1 MSRVILSVCL
11 VVCLAGPVR
20 AGALYSDKELAAAGD
35 MWIETKVQWDAERLA
50 HQRRLEII
58 ERMSYPDS
66 KKAALR
72 KIELSRHHQRSN
84 ILAAKR
90 DQVQNVL
97 VNEAN
102 ARVRG
107 GTGKTS
113 GDLVDTAGT
122 RFGDKGH
129 RGMAGDRDMGG
140 GERTAKK
147 VKEVLKDM
155 GIYDPKHIKETA
167 GTLEIGDD
175 FELAINKTG
184 ARARPG
190 TEFHRI
196 KAEVD
201 ARNPETYVSESMKQR
216 GPDGTVSKQPG
227 TDYVEVQDHRKKAS
241 AGLASDG
248 DGLVKNP
255 AKAQKLAKGTVKTLD
270 MGAVDD
276 DTVQKILKQNGI
288 TENPAAFKRRLQAM
302 KEGHFK
308 VTDPADAEKLRR
320 ASEDIFN
327 AAEQKTFSKAK
338 REIVDMRKRAAS
350 LDAGD
355 PKRLQLE
362 EEIVDS
368 VTKMKATRAAGDEM
382 VSGKSSVGKTT
393 RPTGGP
399 DTTGR
404 PTTTDG
410 PAPRTDADAAV
421 KNLDDIAPRPTA
433 KARAARAFGAVMTI
447 ADIGQTCQ
455 TVEDYVDG
463 KVSLEDATLNIVDQY
478 VTAGA
483 IGTAKRTKQNYDDY
497 QAARSSIQ
505 KANQANMAAYLTQWE
520 VRLRKAGVPPGE
532 ARRYVA
538 GAMLSGNLGKLEDK
552 AAELRARGKNIK
564 PPALVVE
571 TFEADDTVGERTVN
585 TLKAI
590 PMGIYESGAYI
601 VTAPKRTVE
610 AWAQG
615 ELREAELEEYAARK
629 GAAAKTEM
637 FRKLVDAGIDSKAA
651 LGALNDWEDG
661 KTMGLR
667 KLFQQARANIE
678 AARPTPEELA
688 AIEAENQKLV
698 AEAERRATL
707 LRQAATM
714 TNYLRFVPMELL
726 YTPDPVEIPAEG
738 EATLM
743 RFAYTSGNDARLLK
757 VADRLEKTLAALT
770 GQPATVKLAWHYSC
784 RGKPGKGPADWL
796 TASPRVPGVYPV
808 TARLVTTISGG
819 GLTGP
824 YAPLARTIEREGYKR
839 VDVAVNPNLV
849 EPVGPVWKT
858 LARAP
863 MVTVSMPGMSYSAKV
878 TPSPSISFPVKK
890 DNDEYTTE
898 GEVSMRL
905 SADAK
910 MILELEIKLEHTY
923 KKTGKLMEKFEL
935 RLVGFDLYALDEET
949 DVKAAHGYYTIKADR
964 KEAVGSF
971 RTGRL
976 NGDGEL
982 VWTKPQEI
990 KRLSP
995 FGRTRVHF
1003 RMVDDQMKKKW
1014 AERRKRAQQ
1023 AKADR
1028 DAHKKS
1034 AAAGGAWKGPFGAK
1048 EELDGHIELDI
1059 SLENKTVAGKFRGW
1073 REMGKDKRGHLKK
1086 MLVTGEFLGAI
1097 DPDTG
1102 QIEARL
1108 SKGGFWQYW
1117 YKDGKY
1123 VSGRQVNS
1131 FSKDTKIMGQ
1141 MDGKT
1146 VTGHLELK
1154 GKKGFEWSATPNTEK
1169 PKDKKDGSKK

>member
-50 HQRRLEII
+50 HRRRLEII
-58 ERMSYPDS
+58 ERLSYPDS

-72 KIELSRHHQRSN
+72 KIELSRHHGRSN

-107 GTGKTS
+107 GKGNTS
-113 GDLVDTAGT
+113 GELGDTAGT

-140 GERTAKK
+140 GERTTKK

-201 ARNPETYVSESMKQR
+201 ARNPETYVSESMKTR
-216 GPDGTVSKQPG
+216 APDGTVSKQPG

-241 AGLASDG
+241 SGLASDG

-255 AKAQKLAKGTVKTLD
+255 GKAQKLAKGTVKTLD
-270 MGAVDD
+270 MGDLDD
-276 DTVQKILKQNGI
+276 GTVQKILNQNGI
-288 TENPAAFKRRLQAM
+288 KENPAAFKRRLRTM

-308 VTDPADAEKLRR
+308 ATNPAEAEKLRR

-338 REIVDMRKRAAS
+338 RQIVELRERAAA

-355 PKRLQLE
+355 PKRVKLE

-382 VSGKSSVGKTT
+382 VSGKSSVGKNT
-393 RPTGGP
+393 RPTGP

-404 PTTTDG
+404 PTTDG

-421 KNLDDIAPRPTA
+421 KNLDDMAPRPTA

-463 KVSLEDATLNIVDQY
+463 KVSLEDAALNIVDQY
-478 VTAGA
+478 ATGGA

-505 KANQANMAAYLTQWE
+505 KANQTNMAAYLTQWE
-520 VRLRKAGVPPGE
+520 VRLRKAGVPPGQ
-532 ARRYVA
+532 ARRVVA

-552 AAELRARGKNIK
+552 AAALRARGKNIK
-564 PPALVVE
+564 PPTLVVE

-590 PMGIYESGAYI
+590 PMGIYDSGAYI

-615 ELREAELEEYAARK
+615 ELREAELDEYAAKK
-629 GAAAKTEM
+629 GAEAKPEM

-661 KTMGLR
+661 KTAGLR
-667 KLFQQARANIE
+667 KLF
-678 AARPTPEELA
+678 
-688 AIEAENQKLV
+688 
-698 AEAERRATL
+698 
-707 LRQAATM
+707 RQ
-714 TNYLRFVPMELL
+714 
-726 YTPDPVEIPAEG
+726 
-738 EATLM
+738 
-743 RFAYTSGNDARLLK
+743 
-757 VADRLEKTLAALT
+757 
-770 GQPATVKLAWHYSC
+770 
-784 RGKPGKGPADWL
+784 
-796 TASPRVPGVYPV
+796 
-808 TARLVTTISGG
+808 
-819 GLTGP
+819 
-824 YAPLARTIEREGYKR
+824 
-839 VDVAVNPNLV
+839 
-849 EPVGPVWKT
+849 
-858 LARAP
+858 
-863 MVTVSMPGMSYSAKV
+863 
-878 TPSPSISFPVKK
+878 
-890 DNDEYTTE
+890 
-898 GEVSMRL
+898 
-905 SADAK
+905 
-910 MILELEIKLEHTY
+910 
-923 KKTGKLMEKFEL
+923 
-935 RLVGFDLYALDEET
+935 
-949 DVKAAHGYYTIKADR
+949 
-964 KEAVGSF
+964 
-971 RTGRL
+971 
-976 NGDGEL
+976 
-982 VWTKPQEI
+982 
-990 KRLSP
+990 
-995 FGRTRVHF
+995 
-1003 RMVDDQMKKKW
+1003 
-1014 AERRKRAQQ
+1014 
-1023 AKADR
+1023 
-1028 DAHKKS
+1028 
-1034 AAAGGAWKGPFGAK
+1034 
-1048 EELDGHIELDI
+1048 
-1059 SLENKTVAGKFRGW
+1059 
-1073 REMGKDKRGHLKK
+1073 
-1086 MLVTGEFLGAI
+1086 
-1097 DPDTG
+1097 
-1102 QIEARL
+1102 
-1108 SKGGFWQYW
+1108 
-1117 YKDGKY
+1117 
-1123 VSGRQVNS
+1123 
-1131 FSKDTKIMGQ
+1131 
-1141 MDGKT
+1141 
-1146 VTGHLELK
+1146 
-1154 GKKGFEWSATPNTEK
+1154 
-1169 PKDKKDGSKK
+1169 